1 VRRCAVV
8 KAGEVIGR
16 SVVVREGGQEVGK
29 IKDLVVDQ
37 PGKQVLGFVISEGLL
52 RGAKVAPWAAL
63 QAIGPDSVVLNS
75 AGSVVK
81 AAQAPEI
88 KGVLDKG
95 TSIRGLRLQTTEG
108 KELGKVEDFQF
119 DEHTGAVE
127 GYELSGGLLS
137 DTFGGRSFL
146 PTPMS
151 IELGKD
157 VAFVGP
163 EAEATL
169 QQSSGGIMGAFK
181 RGSD

>member
-1 VRRCAVV
+1 MV
-8 KAGEVIGR
+8 KAGEVVGR
-16 SVVVREGGQEVGK
+16 PVIVREGGRQVGK
-29 IKDLVVDQ
+29 VKDVIVDQ
-37 PGKQVLGFVISEGLL
+37 AGKQVLGFIISEGLL
-52 RGAKVAPWAAL
+52 KSTKVASWGAL
-63 QAIGPDSVVLNS
+63 QALGPDSVILNA

-95 TSIRGLRLQTTEG
+95 LSIRGLRLQTTEG

-119 DEHTGAVE
+119 DERTGEVE
-127 GYELSGGLLS
+127 GYELSGGILA
-137 DTFGGRSFL
+137 DAFEGRAFL
-146 PTPMS
+146 PTPPS

-163 EAEATL
+163 EAEATVH
-169 QQSSGGIMGAFK
+169 QSGGIKGAFK